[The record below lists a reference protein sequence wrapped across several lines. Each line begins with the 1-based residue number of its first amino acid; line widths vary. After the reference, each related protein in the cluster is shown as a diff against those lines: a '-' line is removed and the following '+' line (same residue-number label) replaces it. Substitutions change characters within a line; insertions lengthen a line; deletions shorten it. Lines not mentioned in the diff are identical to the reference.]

1 MLVQLWNLYDL
12 PRITYN
18 PTGVNLGRTFT
29 NTNDLLA
36 AKDKTFRDC
45 EPGPGDQKKCWCQ
58 VSSRARQVMEMEEQN
73 VLGSCRA
80 NDDSSS

>member
-29 NTNDLLA
+29 NANDLLA

-45 EPGPGDQKKCWCQ
+45 EPVTKRNVGVKCQ
-58 VSSRARQVMEMEEQN
+58 V
-73 VLGSCRA
+73 G
-80 NDDSSS
+80 